1 MDITVI
7 IWMFTLGAA
16 VAMMI
21 MYYNIRFLG
30 RLVRKLIEIDATS
43 PESALTLEEINV
55 KLSPALKHSL
65 RPGTNFSETVL
76 RTEDGRYY
84 IAPDKLSMAKSKY
97 RGKDVN
103 LVFILLS
110 FVMLLIFAYVLT
122 LILPDI
128 IEGTSGQLSDAFGG
142 DNGGGEIL

>member
-1 MDITVI
+1 MDITAI
-7 IWMFTLGAA
+7 IWMFALGAA
-16 VAMMI
+16 VAMAI

-30 RLVRKLIEIDATS
+30 RIVRKLIEIDATS
-43 PESALTLEEINV
+43 PESALLLEEIGM

-76 RTEDGRYY
+76 RTADGRYY

-103 LVFILLS
+103 LVFILIT
-110 FVMLLIFAYVLT
+110 FVILIIFAYALT
-122 LILPDI
+122 LVLPDI
-128 IEGTSGQLSDAFGG
+128 IDGASAQLSGAFDGG
-142 DNGGGEIL
+142 KEL

>member
-1 MDITVI
+1 MDVTTM
-7 IWMFTLGAA
+7 IWMFTFGAA
-16 VAMMI
+16 VAMAI

-43 PESALTLEEINV
+43 PESALTLEEIDM

-76 RTEDGRYY
+76 RTADGRYY

-97 RGKDVN
+97 KGKDVN

-110 FVMLLIFAYVLT
+110 FTVLLIFAYVLT
-122 LILPDI
+122 LILPDL
-128 IEGTSGQLSDAFGG
+128 IEGASGQISNAFDGG
-142 DNGGGEIL
+142 TGL

>member
-1 MDITVI
+1 MDVTTI
-7 IWMFTLGAA
+7 IWMFALGAA
-16 VAMMI
+16 VAMAI

-43 PESALTLEEINV
+43 PESALTLKEIDM

-97 RGKDVN
+97 KGKDVN

-110 FVMLLIFAYVLT
+110 FVILLIFAYVLT
-122 LILPDI
+122 LILPEI
-128 IEGTSGQLSDAFGG
+128 IEGASGQISNAFDGG
-142 DNGGGEIL
+142 NQN

>member
-1 MDITVI
+1 MDVTTI
-7 IWMFTLGAA
+7 IWMFALGAA
-16 VAMMI
+16 VAMAI

-43 PESALTLEEINV
+43 PESALTLKEIDM

-97 RGKDVN
+97 KGKDVN

-110 FVMLLIFAYVLT
+110 FVILLIFAYVLT
-122 LILPDI
+122 LILPEI
-128 IEGTSGQLSDAFGG
+128 LEGASGQISNAFDGG
-142 DNGGGEIL
+142 TGL

>member
-1 MDITVI
+1 MDVTTM
-7 IWMFTLGAA
+7 IWMFTFGAA
-16 VAMMI
+16 VAMAI

-43 PESALTLEEINV
+43 PESALTLEEIDM

-76 RTEDGRYY
+76 RTADGRYY

-97 RGKDVN
+97 KGKDVN

-110 FVMLLIFAYVLT
+110 FTVLLIFAYVLT
-122 LILPDI
+122 LILPDL
-128 IEGTSGQLSDAFGG
+128 IEGTSGQISNAFDGG
-142 DNGGGEIL
+142 TGL

>member
-16 VAMMI
+16 VAMAI

-43 PESALTLEEINV
+43 PESALTLEEIDM

-84 IAPDKLSMAKSKY
+84 IAPDRLSMAKSKY

-103 LVFILLS
+103 LVFILIS
-110 FVMLLIFAYVLT
+110 FVFLLIFAYVLT

-128 IEGTSGQLSDAFGG
+128 IEGASSQLSNAFDGG
-142 DNGGGEIL
+142 KEL

>member
-1 MDITVI
+1 MDITVM
-7 IWMFTLGAA
+7 IWMFALGAA
-16 VAMMI
+16 IAMI
-21 MYYNIRFLG
+21 VMYYNIRFLG

-43 PESALTLEEINV
+43 PETALTLEEIDI
-55 KLSPALKHSL
+55 KLSPAIKRSL
-65 RPGTNFSETVL
+65 RPGTSFSETVL

-103 LVFILLS
+103 LVFILIS
-110 FVMLLIFAYVLT
+110 FVMLAVFAYVLT

-128 IEGTSGQLSDAFGG
+128 IDGAGSQISDAF
-142 DNGGGEIL
+142 NGGK

>member
-7 IWMFTLGAA
+7 IWMFALGAA
-16 VAMMI
+16 IAMCV

-43 PESALTLEEINV
+43 PESALTLEEIDI

-65 RPGTNFSETVL
+65 RPGTSFSETVL

-103 LVFILLS
+103 LVFMLLTFILLA
-110 FVMLLIFAYVLT
+110 VFAYALT

-128 IEGTSGQLSDAFGG
+128 IEGAGNQISSAFDGG
-142 DNGGGEIL
+142 KEL

>member
-1 MDITVI
+1 MDITLI

-16 VAMMI
+16 VAMGI

-43 PESALTLEEINV
+43 PESALTLEELDM

-76 RTEDGRYY
+76 CTQDGRYY

-110 FVMLLIFAYVLT
+110 FVILVIFAYVLT

-128 IEGTSGQLSDAFGG
+128 IEGTSGQLSNAFDGG
-142 DNGGGEIL
+142 NEL

>member
-1 MDITVI
+1 MDINVI
-7 IWMFTLGAA
+7 IWMFTIGAA
-16 VAMMI
+16 VAMGI

-43 PESALTLEEINV
+43 PESALTLEESDI

-110 FVMLLIFAYVLT
+110 FVILLIFAYVLT

-128 IEGTSGQLSDAFGG
+128 IEGASGQISDAFGG
-142 DNGGGEIL
+142 GKEL

>member
-1 MDITVI
+1 MDITTM
-7 IWMFTLGAA
+7 IWMFTFGAA
-16 VAMMI
+16 VAMAI

-43 PESALTLEEINV
+43 PESALTLEEIDM

-76 RTEDGRYY
+76 RTADGRYY

-97 RGKDVN
+97 KGKDVN

-110 FVMLLIFAYVLT
+110 FTVLLIFAYVLT
-122 LILPDI
+122 LILPDL
-128 IEGTSGQLSDAFGG
+128 IEGASGQISNAFDGG
-142 DNGGGEIL
+142 TGL

>member
-1 MDITVI
+1 MDVTTI
-7 IWMFTLGAA
+7 IWMFALGAA
-16 VAMMI
+16 VAMAI

-43 PESALTLEEINV
+43 PESALTLKEIDM

-97 RGKDVN
+97 KGKDVN

-110 FVMLLIFAYVLT
+110 FVILLIFAYVLT
-122 LILPDI
+122 LILPEI
-128 IEGTSGQLSDAFGG
+128 IEGASGQISNAFDGG
-142 DNGGGEIL
+142 TGL

>member
-1 MDITVI
+1 MDINVI
-7 IWMFTLGAA
+7 IWMFTIGAA
-16 VAMMI
+16 VAMGI

-43 PESALTLEEINV
+43 PESALTLEEIDI

-110 FVMLLIFAYVLT
+110 FVILLIFAYVLT

-128 IEGTSGQLSDAFGG
+128 IEGASGQISDAFGG
-142 DNGGGEIL
+142 GKEL

>member
-1 MDITVI
+1 MCV
-7 IWMFTLGAA
+7 
-16 VAMMI
+16 

-43 PESALTLEEINV
+43 PESALTLEEIDI

-65 RPGTNFSETVL
+65 RPGTNFSEIVL
-76 RTEDGRYY
+76 RTEDGRYF

-110 FVMLLIFAYVLT
+110 FVILLIFAYVLT
-122 LILPDI
+122 LLLPDI
-128 IEGTSGQLSDAFGG
+128 IEGASGQISDAFGG
-142 DNGGGEIL
+142 GKEL

>member
-16 VAMMI
+16 IAMAI

-43 PESALTLEEINV
+43 PESALTLEEIDM

-84 IAPDKLSMAKSKY
+84 IAPDRVSMAKSKY

-103 LVFILLS
+103 LVFILIS
-110 FVMLLIFAYVLT
+110 FVFLLIFAYVLT

-128 IEGTSGQLSDAFGG
+128 IEGASGQLSNAFDGG
-142 DNGGGEIL
+142 KEL